1 MVVSLLVQLV
11 FLPYIV
17 PQWHVGNGL
26 MIGGDWLSHHRLA
39 VQLAEEIRAH
49 GWGKWILRP
58 EGQAPAGIAGALY
71 ALTAPKPWI
80 LIPLHA
86 ALYAIAGL
94 ILLRIIQL
102 FVPNWRIA
110 IWAVLPF
117 LLYPSAMLWYTQILK
132 DGYSIAGCL
141 LFFYG
146 WMVLA
151 RLDTWKGKWWVPLL
165 ATLWIAIGTL
175 LIWIV
180 RPFMLQI
187 IQYISIPMAL
197 FLTGV
202 FLFRGRRAVLQ
213 WRTAIAAS
221 LLFWV
226 LVLILT
232 PGITFSGEG
241 RLIRVSAPSI
251 GNVREA
257 SDATWIPSTWLPGV
271 VDNMLHALAEVRQ
284 DFCKVSPEA
293 KSNIDVEISFHSA
306 FDVIRYIPRATQI
319 VFAAPFP
326 MDWFKPGTRGTTTF
340 FRRISGLE
348 MCGIYCALVL
358 LPYAVWR
365 WRRKPELWVIV
376 GFCVGLMITYGLVVA
391 NMGTLYRMR
400 YGFIMTLVALSMAS
414 GLSIYQRIRARSKS
428 SISKGVDKQTSNDS
442 QSLT

>member
-1 MVVSLLVQLV
+1 MQLV
-11 FLPYIV
+11 LLPYV
-17 PQWHVGNGL
+17 FPEWHAGSGL
-26 MIGGDWLSHHRLA
+26 MIGGDWTSHHRLA
-39 VQLAEEIRAH
+39 VQLAETIRAH
-49 GWGKWILRP
+49 GWGKWVLRP

-71 ALTAPKPWI
+71 ALTVPKPWI

-86 ALYAIAGL
+86 ALYATAGL
-94 ILLRIIQL
+94 ILLRIIQF
-102 FVPNWRIA
+102 FVPKWHTA

-132 DGYSIAGCL
+132 DGYSIVGCL

-151 RLDTWKGKWWVPLL
+151 RLDTWKGTWWVPLL
-165 ATLWIAIGTL
+165 AVLWITAGIL

-202 FLFRGRRAVLQ
+202 FLFRCRRTVLK
-213 WRTAIAAS
+213 WRTAIVAS

-232 PGITFSGEG
+232 PVTTFSGGG
-241 RLIRVSAPSI
+241 RLIRVSVPST
-251 GNVREA
+251 GNVREV
-257 SDATWIPSTWLPGV
+257 SDTTWTPSTWLPGI
-271 VDNMLHALAEVRQ
+271 VDNMLHALAKVRE
-284 DFCKVSPEA
+284 DFCKFSPGAE
-293 KSNIDVEISFHSA
+293 SNIDVEISFQSA
-306 FDVIRYIPRATQI
+306 FDVIRYVPRALQI

-326 MDWFKPGTRGTTTF
+326 MDWFKLGTLGTTTF

-348 MCGIYCALVL
+348 MCGVYFALVL

-376 GFCVGLMITYGLVVA
+376 GFCVGLMVAYGLVAA
-391 NMGTLYRMR
+391 NIGTLYRMR
-400 YGFIMTLVALSMAS
+400 YGFIMTLVALSMAG
-414 GLSIYQRIRARSKS
+414 GLSIYQRIRARSKA
-428 SISKGVDKQTSNDS
+428 SISRGEENQARDDS